1 MEAAL
6 TSALPGLLTLSARVR
21 MNQMGGPV
29 LRVSL
34 LSVTWVVASMR
45 EPLLLLMQ
53 WQPEQLRLSSVYI
66 LCRVV
71 YWKQGQWL

>member
-21 MNQMGGPV
+21 MSQMGGPV

-34 LSVTWVVASMR
+34 LSVTWLVDSIS
-45 EPLLLLMQ
+45 ESLLLLMQ
-53 WQPEQLRLSSVYI
+53 WQPEWLRLSSV
-66 LCRVV
+66 
-71 YWKQGQWL
+71 